1 MSTLGSAII
10 YIIVPV
16 AAIGLINAIVYLILY
31 LCSPL
36 RARLAASEDAAK

>member
-16 AAIGLINAIVYLILY
+16 AAIGLINAIQLVYLILY
-31 LCSPL
+31 LCLPL
-36 RARLAASEDAAK
+36 RARFSCQ